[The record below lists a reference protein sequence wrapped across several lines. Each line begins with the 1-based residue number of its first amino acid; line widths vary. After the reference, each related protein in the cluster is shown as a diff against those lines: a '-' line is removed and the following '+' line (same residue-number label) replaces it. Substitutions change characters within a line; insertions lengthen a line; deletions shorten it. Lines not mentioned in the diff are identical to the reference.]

1 MVHAF
6 ITSRLDSCNSILY
19 GLPEAELSKL
29 QRIQNTAA
37 RLVARVKKSDHISP
51 VLHNLH
57 WLPVR
62 SRIVFKILLITFKA
76 LHGQAPIYITEL
88 LTKYNPTRTLRSCN
102 RSLLLEQKS
111 KTVTNGDRS
120 FSVAAPK
127 LWNSLPQEIRSID
140 ILSRFKSALKT
151 FLF

>member
-1 MVHAF
+1 MAYPV
-6 ITSRLDSCNSILY
+6 
-19 GLPEAELSKL
+19 AELSKL

-51 VLHNLH
+51 VLRNLH

-62 SRIVFKILLITFKA
+62 SRIIFKILLITFKA
-76 LHGQAPIYITEL
+76 LHGQAPIYITDL
-88 LTKYNPTRTLRSCN
+88 LTRYNPTRTLRSSN
-102 RSLLLEQKS
+102 QNLLLEPKS
-111 KTVTNGDRS
+111 KTVTHGDRT

-140 ILSRFKSALKT
+140 HLSSFKSAL
-151 FLF
+151 